1 MSFSKVLGVH
11 VPIFYFFMLSF
22 FFLFVKNIYIHSFY
36 YIALQFSVYYQ
47 SGYNTRHREFV
58 YNQLTSSNL
67 LSFKKNIL
75 VVLFIFFSCLTFFS
89 Q

>member
-11 VPIFYFFMLSF
+11 VPIFYFSCCLFILF
-22 FFLFVKNIYIHSFY
+22 FFKLYIHSFY

-67 LSFKKNIL
+67 LSFNKYDTGSPL
-75 VVLFIFFSCLTFFS
+75 YFFHV
-89 Q
+89 